1 MYEAIAN
8 VASQIFGGSENE
20 SAGTTK
26 VGLSQTKVPDKNV
39 IKSSHEAIKLFSD
52 IFGRG

>member
-1 MYEAIAN
+1 MYEALAN
-8 VASQIFGGSENE
+8 VASQVFGGGDNTDNPK
-20 SAGTTK
+20 A
-26 VGLSQTKVPDKNV
+26 GLSQVKVPDKNV